1 MTDRLDPAKVNEIL
15 ETAQRTAQYVAQRD
29 LVRVVRELADRVK
42 EIEDAA
48 AKPAFTALTPI
59 GPGPVDALRAKVT
72 DPVLIAQLDKFA
84 KAAGDAMVEKV
95 NATVARGAAGNPFS
109 AYAENAAL
117 TEQNPPPGWD
127 KQPTPV
133 APN

>member
-59 GPGPVDALRAKVT
+59 GPGLVDALRTMESAPELLQDLKG
-72 DPVLIAQLDKFA
+72 A
-84 KAAGDAMVEKV
+84 
-95 NATVARGAAGNPFS
+95 VARGAAGNPFS
-109 AYAENAAL
+109 AYAENVAV